1 MDYNGLYKS
10 ILLLKL
16 ESGEYVPL
24 ASVLPSYGPFN
35 SMSEALAD
43 LGDTFRAITNVPRGY
58 TFCLIENGKPQEYW
72 FTKEGD
78 VNSIEKKNTSSSS
91 TVISGVQFRAGDE
104 YIQVSYD
111 GGTTWNNLVSL
122 DSIRGPRGYSG
133 ATGPQ
138 GPTGADGDITKIQ
151 LRFVIETSEVE
162 GETIQRQRLDITY
175 GGSWSTVGYII
186 GGSGSGGS
194 GVIGIR
200 TWSEDGNRYW
210 TLDGEWLLD
219 DNNQMVRANGIDGRD
234 GDDSSDGYAQFLSI
248 AFKRAATKPDA
259 PTGGTF
265 EQPTPISEGWSDGVP
280 VGTSILWM
288 TTRWFSTNPAL
299 NDSTHWSEPRQA
311 TDTAGI
317 DIEYSNVALDGNPG
331 NPTDNAS
338 NWYDAGTDAT
348 DPRLAS
354 ANWMAIRTMS
364 NGDWTAWAVF
374 KIRGESGANG
384 VSPNAS
390 FKSIIFKKSNN
401 FRTLTI
407 DGKTVYKLV
416 TTEYPNNAE
425 GSYATPTPTTGN
437 WSDGIPATDANG
449 NADAM
454 IWMSTR
460 VFSSDGEYPQ
470 QASWTEPTL
479 VGDTADIDFEWC
491 DAETP
496 LYAQP
501 TRTSPDDAN
510 PGSESDDTQANGGWY
525 DTPSSNSDPI
535 WMAVRHI
542 KNGEYSGNWQV
553 MRVKGERGTDGTSFT
568 PKGQLFGVF
577 STLSAARSY
586 YNTNKATLG
595 TAKYAIVGAGYPQL
609 YEFSTSNLNGTD
621 ITNTVETGDA
631 YVNVKGG
638 GINGLLNHVFIWDGD
653 NFIDFG
659 ELKGDKGERGDS
671 YYFHIKYSANADGN
685 PMSEVPNDYIGVL
698 FDSTPTDPVN
708 PSAYTWMRWKG
719 EDGFGYEYIYT
730 LTSTNTAPNVP
741 VEDKTTAE
749 YQSDDHVP
757 TGWTDDPASPSQ
769 STPYCWVAYRR
780 KIDGVWQDWRGQAG
794 DYTKA
799 ALFSMWTSNGVGISG
814 VTEKYAVG
822 TSDENW
828 PDISTFTTTVP
839 AFVPSEGKI
848 YLWNYEII
856 SYTNNTNDSTT
867 PAMIGVY
874 GTGRGIESITEYY
887 YADNSDREADLPTFG
902 ILPNTTYWKT
912 LPSQVTTDMNNPY
925 LWNFEVINWT
935 DGTSTFTRPAIIG
948 WYLFTDIE
956 YLKNVFKKVDGD
968 ENSAQVGG
976 VIMAVDG
983 NQKGTAMLSGKS
995 GEDWGESSEHGRLF
1009 IAAGMDGTT
1018 TKERINAAPFKVY
1031 EDGHVEASSANVKGY
1046 IQQYFSRLHDIATL
1060 SNGWGLNKPNNSIFV
1075 GWSGLTLTED
1085 GSTIN
1090 FGTNDRNVVQLSS
1103 LFSKI
1108 PSGRILISNQFYI
1121 SKEGTVYY
1129 NKKAGPTY
1137 IRGRIVL
1144 PNGGVTSDGS
1154 SGGIVLFG
1162 GWIEVAKFSVLSS
1175 DQKSVISPISSG
1187 TSDLFIITSFG
1198 GNVGVDDL
1206 RSSWTIGNASNISG
1220 TEEDRF
1226 YQKYILANYDIQN
1239 DYGIEVYDGYQYLQL
1254 GLFNKYIEITSG
1266 NTDLPIYI
1274 ALPKVR
1280 RLSID
1285 VLPEISYY
1293 FLIEG
1298 HHRSIRFK
1306 IRPLDSPYGGSQV
1319 DLMEDLQVRYTHSNT
1334 GLVAFS
1340 AESTIPSGGN
1350 TDTTIRI
1357 LKLSYIPFG
1366 TESETGCWIAEEL
1379 NSVRSI

>member
-16 ESGEYVPL
+16 ENGEYVPL

-43 LGDTFRAITNVPRGY
+43 LGNTFKAVTNVPRGY

-151 LRFVIETSEVE
+151 LRFVVETSEVE

-186 GGSGSGGS
+186 GGSGSGGGS
-194 GVIGIR
+194 GVIGIK
-200 TWSEDGNRYW
+200 TWSEDGNSYW
-210 TLDGEWLLD
+210 TLNGVWLLD
-219 DNNQMVRANGIDGRD
+219 DNGHKVRANGIDGRD

-348 DPRLAS
+348 DPRLAN

-407 DGKTVYKLV
+407 DGKTVYKLAV
-416 TTEYPNNAE
+416 TEYPNNAE
-425 GSYATPTPTTGN
+425 GSYAVPTPTTGN

-454 IWMSTR
+454 LWMSTR
-460 VFSSDGEYPQ
+460 ILSSDGEYPQ

-525 DTPSSNSDPI
+525 DNPSANSDPI

-553 MRVKGERGTDGTSFT
+553 MRVKGEKGTDGTSFT
-568 PKGQLFGVF
+568 SKGVVFGVF
-577 STLSAARSY
+577 PTRSAATAEYANLASQ
-586 YNTNKATLG
+586 LG
-595 TAKYAIVGAGYPQL
+595 TGKVFAIVGNNREQL
-609 YEFSTSNLNGTD
+609 WMYD
-621 ITNTVETGDA
+621 PNTTTGSRYVTIDTGDA
-631 YVNVKGG
+631 YRVIHGTYDG
-638 GINGLLNHVFIWDGD
+638 HIFIWDGD

-659 ELKGDKGERGDS
+659 ELKGEKGDKGDS
-671 YYFHIKYSANADGN
+671 YYFHIKYSPNANGN

-698 FDSTPTDPVN
+698 FDSNPSDPTS

-719 EDGFGYEYIYT
+719 EDGFGYEYIYKLSNT
-730 LTSTNTAPNVP
+730 DTAPRVP
-741 VEDKTTAE
+741 VEDKTTTE
-749 YQSDDHVP
+749 YQRDDHVAA
-757 TGWTDDPASPSQ
+757 GWTDDPASPNESNK
-769 STPYCWVAYRR
+769 YCWVAYRR
-780 KIDGVWQDWRGQAG
+780 KINGVWQDWRGQAG
-794 DYTKA
+794 DPTKA
-799 ALFSMWTSNGVGISG
+799 ALFSMWTSNGIGISR

-828 PDISTFTTTVP
+828 PDISTFTPAVP

-856 SYTNNTNDSTT
+856 SYTNNTEVPTT

-887 YADNSDREADLPTFG
+887 YAANSDREADLPTFG
-902 ILPNTTYWKT
+902 VLPNTTYWKT
-912 LPSQVTTDMNNPY
+912 LPSQVTTDKNNPY
-925 LWNFEVINWT
+925 LWNFEVISWT
-935 DGTSTFTRPAIIG
+935 DGTSTFTRPTIIG

-976 VIMAVDG
+976 ILMAVDE

-1018 TKERINAAPFKVY
+1018 SKEGINAATFKVY
-1031 EDGHVEASSANVKGY
+1031 EDGHMVARSAEIEGY
-1046 IQQYFSRLHDIATL
+1046 LGQYFRREIDI
-1060 SNGWGLNKPNNSIFV
+1060 
-1075 GWSGLTLTED
+1075 
-1085 GSTIN
+1085 
-1090 FGTNDRNVVQLSS
+1090 RNVIGAGTKV
-1103 LFSKI
+1103 I
-1108 PSGRILISNQFYI
+1108 TTPSNLIALGWRGLRYTDSTGETVAFTADAHVTLNLNADHPLPGGRIILTNSFFMD
-1121 SKEGTVYY
+1121 SAGRMHY
-1129 NKKAGPTY
+1129 NGN
-1137 IRGRIVL
+1137 RGYSIIQ
-1144 PNGGVTSDGS
+1144 GVFIHP
-1154 SGGIVLFG
+1154 SGGILNPASAIRLYG
-1162 GWIEVAKFSVLSS
+1162 GWIELIKLDFLDADENK
-1175 DQKSVISPISSG
+1175 
-1187 TSDLFIITSFG
+1187 ITDSLLPSEIAQAYLITNWG
-1198 GNVGVDDL
+1198 G
-1206 RSSWTIGNASNISG
+1206 
-1220 TEEDRF
+1220 
-1226 YQKYILANYDIQN
+1226 
-1239 DYGIEVYDGYQYLQL
+1239 EVYTTPE
-1254 GLFNKYIEITSG
+1254 KYS
-1266 NTDLPIYI
+1266 Y
-1274 ALPKVR
+1274 
-1280 RLSID
+1280 SID
-1285 VLPEISYY
+1285 SSTGAI
-1293 FLIEG
+1293 
-1298 HHRSIRFK
+1298 
-1306 IRPLDSPYGGSQV
+1306 
-1319 DLMEDLQVRYTHSNT
+1319 T
-1334 GLVAFS
+1334 GLVDTRSERWAQRHFEFFDNAATVNNYKQSLLRLYPTNRYIHATYDSS
-1340 AESTIPSGGN
+1340 ASGANIDDDELYIILPSLWNSPIDEYKVTILFDAPAPTIIRFREAELSTELSPEDDLDNATTTPTAWGSIDNQNATISIQETGYETRRLILEITKIPSFQ
-1350 TDTTIRI
+1350 RV
-1357 LKLSYIPFG
+1357 SG
-1366 TESETGCWIAEEL
+1366 TQGYGWIIEHRWM
-1379 NSVRSI
+1379 NQ

>member
-1 MDYNGLYKS
+1 MDYNGLCKS

-16 ESGEYVPL
+16 ENGEYVPL

-43 LGDTFRAITNVPRGY
+43 LGNTFKAVTNVPRGY

-138 GPTGADGDITKIQ
+138 GPTGADGDITKVK
-151 LRFVIETSEVE
+151 LRFAIETSEVD
-162 GETIQRQRLDITY
+162 GETIQRQRLDISY

-186 GGSGSGGS
+186 GGSGSGGGS
-194 GVIGIR
+194 GIIGIK
-200 TWSEDGNRYW
+200 TWSEDGNSYW
-210 TLDGEWLLD
+210 TLNGEWLLD
-219 DNNQMVRANGIDGRD
+219 DNGQKVRANGIDGKD

-265 EQPTPISEGWSDGVP
+265 EQPTPVGWSDGVP

-348 DPRLAS
+348 DPRLAN

-384 VSPNAS
+384 VSPNTS

-407 DGKTVYKLV
+407 DGKTVYKLA

-425 GSYATPTPTTGN
+425 GSYAEPTPSTGN
-437 WSDGIPATDANG
+437 WSDGIPATDADS

-454 IWMSTR
+454 LWMSTR

-496 LYAQP
+496 LYPQP

-525 DTPSSNSDPI
+525 DTPSVNSDPI

-577 STLSAARSY
+577 DTPSAARSY

-621 ITNTVETGDA
+621 VTNTVETGDA

-638 GINGLLNHVFIWDGD
+638 GIDGLLNHVFIWDGD

-659 ELKGDKGERGDS
+659 ELKGDKGEKGDS
-671 YYFHIKYSANADGN
+671 YYFHIKYSANANGN
-685 PMSEVPNDYIGVL
+685 PMSETPNDYIGVL
-698 FDSTPTDPVN
+698 FDSNPSDPTDPTK
-708 PSAYTWMRWKG
+708 YRWMRWKG

-730 LTSTNTAPNVP
+730 LTSTSTAPSVP
-741 VEDKTTAE
+741 VEDKTTDE

-757 TGWTDDPASPSQ
+757 TGWTDDPASPSKA
-769 STPYCWVAYRR
+769 TPYCWVAYRR

-828 PDISTFTTTVP
+828 PDISTFTTKVP

-856 SYTNNTNDSTT
+856 SYTNNTQVSTT

-887 YADNSDREADLPTFG
+887 YASSFDNEAGLPTFG
-902 ILPNTTYWKT
+902 IMPDIAYWKT
-912 LPSQVTTDMNNPY
+912 LPSQVTTDKKNPY
-925 LWNFEVINWT
+925 LWNFEVIHWT

-956 YLKNVFKKVDGD
+956 YLTNVFKKVDGD

-976 VIMAVDG
+976 ILMAVDE

-995 GEDWGESSEHGRLF
+995 GEDWGETEEYGRLF

-1018 TKERINAAPFKVY
+1018 TKEGINAATFKVY
-1031 EDGHVEASSANVKGY
+1031 EKGHVEANDIKLRDADITGF
-1046 IQQYFSRLHDIATL
+1046 IRQYFHRIQDIAEFTPTAKIKNPA
-1060 SNGWGLNKPNNSIFV
+1060 SNILLGWQGLNVEADNFTFDKSKSTLALSGSEFLNSDVPPGKIYLNN
-1075 GWSGLTLTED
+1075 L
-1085 GSTIN
+1085 
-1090 FGTNDRNVVQLSS
+1090 
-1103 LFSKI
+1103 
-1108 PSGRILISNQFYI
+1108 FYI
-1121 SKEGTVYY
+1121 DSDGNYYY
-1129 NKKAGPTY
+1129 NKHGKPAYLIGAFFFPDLSGNVNAAY
-1137 IRGRIVL
+1137 PDAIRL
-1144 PNGGVTSDGS
+1144 Q
-1154 SGGIVLFG
+1154 G
-1162 GWIEVAKFSVLSS
+1162 GWIELERVSIHMDETDNTV
-1175 DQKSVISPISSG
+1175 VIG
-1187 TSDLFIITSFG
+1187 GGFGYLITNYG
-1198 GNVGVDDL
+1198 GNVSFYAPAQVASTDSNDKIIAWGV
-1206 RSSWTIGNASNISG
+1206 SNGIIQSPYPGITIRDNNAAFGDTYGAYKIVPTTKRITVYNTNKPLYLLFPNLEFENGNSDCREPLEYTIILQSAAAVYFKYYTEG
-1220 TEEDRF
+1220 TVVTPENAPNLPD
-1226 YQKYILANYDIQN
+1226 
-1239 DYGIEVYDGYQYLQL
+1239 IEVATLNNGSAPITISATPITKAVKLTYHPYSYWNPNSKWTLE
-1254 GLFNKYIEITSG
+1254 EIT
-1266 NTDLPIYI
+1266 YI
-1274 ALPKVR
+1274 
-1280 RLSID
+1280 
-1285 VLPEISYY
+1285 
-1293 FLIEG
+1293 
-1298 HHRSIRFK
+1298 
-1306 IRPLDSPYGGSQV
+1306 
-1319 DLMEDLQVRYTHSNT
+1319 
-1334 GLVAFS
+1334 
-1340 AESTIPSGGN
+1340 ST
-1350 TDTTIRI
+1350 
-1357 LKLSYIPFG
+1357 L
-1366 TESETGCWIAEEL
+1366 
-1379 NSVRSI
+1379 